1 MGHYQRSLEV
11 SERLLLANP
20 ESAQAARD
28 VAISHERLGDFAAE
42 RGESADA
49 IAHYRE
55 SLTQWS
61 ALHDANPE
69 SSDIARGLI
78 VPLERMARITGLQ
91 PDGEAA
97 QHALEFQLRALEI
110 AMRLREGNP
119 QSVFYART
127 VAVSFFLTFQRA
139 QAVGN
144 RELVVRCLTGCF
156 SVLDPL
162 VQAGAELDEPMRQ
175 LHAQL
180 APMFSRPQ

>member
-11 SERLLLANP
+11 RERLLLANP

-28 VAISHERLGDFAAE
+28 M
-42 RGESADA
+42 
-49 IAHYRE
+49 
-55 SLTQWS
+55 
-61 ALHDANPE
+61 
-69 SSDIARGLI
+69 I
-78 VPLERMARITGLQ
+78 VSLERMAQITGLQ
-91 PDGEAA
+91 PGGEAA

-144 RELVVRCLTGCF
+144 QELVVQCLTGCF

-162 VQAGAELDEPMRQ
+162 VQAGAELDAPMRQ

-180 APMFSRPQ
+180 KPMFHQP